1 MKPSRRVIMIDEPET
16 WGVTVELSVKYNLPV
31 PLEQPL
37 TAIGRITRNN
47 RRFFEGTGE
56 IYLPDG
62 SLAVSAAGK
71 YLKLPI
77 DRIADFDKQSKSGK
91 WYIIKMTLWKSI
103 CLIKRKMNQ
112 RNPKT
117 PSPLFIME
125 ST

>member
-1 MKPSRRVIMIDEPET
+1 MIDEPKT